1 MQFSSEEVHP
11 ILPILVEQ
19 SGLAAASVANTMELL
34 KEGATVPFIAR
45 YRKERTGEL
54 DEVQIRLLEDLLAY
68 HTELAERKTTV
79 LKSIAEQGKLTPE
92 LEGRIVDCR
101 QKTEL
106 EDLYLP
112 YRPKRR
118 TKATL
123 ARERGLEPLADLL
136 AAGVASGSLEEL
148 AASFVNPEAEVPDA
162 AAALEGAGH
171 ILAERLADDADARA
185 FVRRLTWEE
194 GLLCSR
200 VANDKKEA
208 VTKFEMYYDHQEPL
222 KNVPSHRLLA
232 MRRGEKEEVLYLAI
246 QAPIDTILIGL
257 KSRIAKG
264 KGIATELLE
273 RVAEDAYKR
282 LISTAIEGELR
293 LEARNRADEVAIKVF
308 ADNLRNLLLLPP
320 AGSCRVLGVDPGLRT
335 GSKLAAVD
343 ETGRLLEYATIY
355 PHAGGGAKIAQ
366 ARQTLIEVAKRCNSQ
381 LVAIGNGTAGR
392 EMEQF
397 VKDTLREA
405 GLNLAVVIVN
415 EAGASVY
422 SASEIAREE
431 FPDLD
436 LTIRGGA
443 SIARRLQDPLA
454 ELVKIDPKSIGVGQY
469 QHDVDQP
476 ALKKSLDA
484 VVESCVNYV
493 GVDLNTASWALLSYV
508 SGIGENLAKGIIRHR
523 DQNGPFATR
532 KALQKVARFGPK
544 TYEQAAGFLRIRR
557 GADPLDNTAVH
568 PERYQLVERMA
579 ADLGVKVAELVAD
592 PAKVERIELSRY
604 ITEGLGLPTLKDIV
618 EELKKPGRDPRAA
631 FKTAELRDDIREMSD
646 LKEGLILEGT
656 VTNVAAFGAFVDIGV
671 HQDGLVHVS
680 HLSNRFIKEPGEA
693 VKVGQVVKVKVLA
706 VDIPRKR
713 ISLSIKEASPQVQE
727 SRPKGTPPQKQ
738 AAAAAPA
745 VNSWEKAG
753 FRVREGRKK

>member
-1 MQFSSEEVHP
+1 M
-11 ILPILVEQ
+11 
-19 SGLAAASVANTMELL
+19 
-34 KEGATVPFIAR
+34 
-45 YRKERTGEL
+45 
-54 DEVQIRLLEDLLAY
+54 
-68 HTELAERKTTV
+68 
-79 LKSIAEQGKLTPE
+79 
-92 LEGRIVDCR
+92 
-101 QKTEL
+101 
-106 EDLYLP
+106 
-112 YRPKRR
+112 
-118 TKATL
+118 
-123 ARERGLEPLADLL
+123 
-136 AAGVASGSLEEL
+136 
-148 AASFVNPEAEVPDA
+148 
-162 AAALEGAGH
+162 
-171 ILAERLADDADARA
+171 
-185 FVRRLTWEE
+185 
-194 GLLCSR
+194 
-200 VANDKKEA
+200 
-208 VTKFEMYYDHQEPL
+208 
-222 KNVPSHRLLA
+222 
-232 MRRGEKEEVLYLAI
+232 
-246 QAPIDTILIGL
+246 
-257 KSRIAKG
+257 
-264 KGIATELLE
+264 
-273 RVAEDAYKR
+273 
-282 LISTAIEGELR
+282 
-293 LEARNRADEVAIKVF
+293 
-308 ADNLRNLLLLPP
+308 
-320 AGSCRVLGVDPGLRT
+320 
-335 GSKLAAVD
+335 
-343 ETGRLLEYATIY
+343 
-355 PHAGGGAKIAQ
+355 
-366 ARQTLIEVAKRCNSQ
+366 AKRCNSQ

-397 VKDTLREA
+397 VKETLREA

-469 QHDVDQP
+469 QHDVDQS

-493 GVDLNTASWALLSYV
+493 GVDLNTASWALLAYV
-508 SGIGENLAKGIIRHR
+508 SGIGENLAKGIVRHR

-532 KALQKVARFGPK
+532 KSLQKVARFGPK

-568 PERYQLVERMA
+568 PERYPLVERMA
-579 ADLGVKVAELVAD
+579 SDLGVKVAELVAD

-604 ITEGLGLPTLKDIV
+604 IAEGLGLPTLKDIV

-631 FKTAELRDDIREMSD
+631 FKTAELRDDIRELSD
-646 LKEGLILEGT
+646 LKEGMILEGT

-713 ISLSIKEASPQVQE
+713 ISLSIKEASPQLQQA
-727 SRPKGTPPQKQ
+727 RPKGTPSQKQ

-753 FRVREGRKK
+753 FRVREGRRK